1 MISLHYN
8 HMRIA
13 FAAAPLALLIALT
26 AALAAPPRQSASS
39 ASLKAAASDAHE
51 GLTISAQPWL
61 DSAQYKTKFPKKSP
75 LAAGVIAVE
84 VAFRN
89 DSADA
94 MSVAISRIRM
104 SLQIDQD
111 NRQELQALTPL
122 ELADAILHP
131 GSKDPTARRRIPLPV
146 GTPKANDKDRIELQ
160 REASDAGVPT
170 NVLAPHSTVQGL
182 LYFDLQGQFDL
193 LNSAHLYIPEI
204 TIMEKK
210 QSLTFFDID
219 LSHSGKS

>member
-1 MISLHYN
+1 
-8 HMRIA
+8 MR
-13 FAAAPLALLIALT
+13 FALVAAPIALL
-26 AALAAPPRQSASS
+26 AALAMAVAAPPRQSSS
-39 ASLKAAASDAHE
+39 LLKTAPNDSHE

-61 DSAQYKTKFPKKSP
+61 DNTQYKAKFPKKSP

-89 DSADA
+89 DSAEA
-94 MSVAISRIRM
+94 MSVAVSRIRL

-146 GTPKANDKDRIELQ
+146 GAPKANDKDRIELQ
-160 REASDAGVPT
+160 RQASDAAVPT
-170 NVLAPHSTVQGL
+170 NILAPHSTVQGL

-193 LNSAHLYIPEI
+193 LNVAHLYVPEI

-219 LSHSGKS
+219 LSRSGKS